1 MTIISLAY
9 GWSSY
14 NYRANVSFTVD
25 FCFKELM
32 TNPKV
37 RKEIR
42 ITLLFTPTPVKA
54 VNERLCS
61 IC

>member
-42 ITLLFTPTPVKA
+42 IT
-54 VNERLCS
+54 N
-61 IC
+61 